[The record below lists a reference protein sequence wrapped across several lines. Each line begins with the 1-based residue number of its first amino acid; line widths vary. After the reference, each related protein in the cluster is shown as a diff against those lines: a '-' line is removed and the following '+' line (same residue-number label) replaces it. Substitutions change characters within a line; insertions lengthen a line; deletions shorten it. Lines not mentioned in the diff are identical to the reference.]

1 MINNKKHMALTVF
14 MITGGYHYD
23 SWRRAG
29 SRAEELGYL
38 DLVVDMAKKAEAAKL
53 DGIFF
58 GDTVTAGKVP
68 GVDPTVAGHYEPLTT
83 LSALAAV
90 TSRIGLIG
98 TASTTFSEPYNV
110 ARQFTGRPIRPG
122 HRIR

>member
-1 MINNKKHMALTVF
+1 YQTLTLKHSNRRTAILMTNKNHMALTVF

-23 SWRRAG
+23 SWRREG
-29 SRAEELGYL
+29 SRAEELGQL

-58 GDTVTAGKVP
+58 GDTVTAGAVP
-68 GVDPTVAGHYEPLTT
+68 GMDPTVAGLYEPITT

-90 TSRIGLIG
+90 TDKIGLIG
-98 TASTTFSEPYNV
+98 TMSTTFSSP
-110 ARQFTGRPIRPG
+110 
-122 HRIR
+122 